1 MCFQVL
7 ESHQLRE
14 ENEVYHGQPVFVWP
28 DSLMAL
34 LNFKGDKRVRYYMA
48 SESREPEIVNEQNNL
63 HRRNAYSLKKNL
75 QDKKIGRSNL
85 F

>member
-1 MCFQVL
+1 MKYIMVSLFL
-7 ESHQLRE
+7 F
-14 ENEVYHGQPVFVWP
+14 GQIVSWLCLT
-28 DSLMAL
+28 S
-34 LNFKGDKRVRYYMA
+34 KEIKRVQYYMG

>member
-1 MCFQVL
+1 MKYIMVSLFL
-7 ESHQLRE
+7 F
-14 ENEVYHGQPVFVWP
+14 GQIVSW
-28 DSLMAL
+28 LC
-34 LNFKGDKRVRYYMA
+34 LNSKEIKRVQYYMG

-75 QDKKIGRSNL
+75 QDKKIGRSKL